1 MFKGKTSRYVI
12 ILILCVVFSGCA
24 GLQRK
29 FTRKKKKEEIRQA
42 PVITT
47 HDYAKDLRVEEL
59 YKKRF
64 LFWRSWH
71 GELIDRM
78 DGAYKKRIECYDQ
91 AVMNLTEMESYL
103 KVEVAS
109 ELKPFV
115 EDMKTISSDIKK
127 KKLSKGEQIKLKSL
141 LEKAKRS
148 IDKKFSYPRV
158 KDSLELRK

>member
-1 MFKGKTSRYVI
+1 MFKSKTSRYI
-12 ILILCVVFSGCA
+12 IVLILCVAFSGCA

-29 FTRKKKKEEIRQA
+29 FTRKKKEEERQA
-42 PVITT
+42 PVIIM

-78 DGAYKKRIECYDQ
+78 GGTYKKRIECYDQ
-91 AVMNLTEMESYL
+91 TVMNLMEMEKYL
-103 KVEVAS
+103 RGELAS
-109 ELKPFV
+109 ELKPFI
-115 EDMKTISSDIKK
+115 EDMKSISSDIKE
-127 KKLSKGEQIKLKSL
+127 KKLSKSEQIKLKSL

-148 IDKKFSYPRV
+148 IDKKFSYPKV